1 MQGHKPHLLVCVFVM
16 LMTRHRR
23 GYRLSAA
30 ARWAVYCALAL
41 LIQTLAGCVQASD
54 QERSADRAVA
64 FQLADVG
71 RVDVALQETPCA
83 LLTTARVAS
92 IFALPMEQIKQSQL
106 LSRCDYVWRGGG
118 RRFAVS
124 LEIAGIFDDAM
135 CASSW
140 FHAATRDTLVVRQS
154 HLVAASRG
162 AAGEQF
168 AGIGHHNAHLAD
180 SSNRAAIAFENID
193 SVGDEAR
200 VLLTQGAADLYVRI
214 GNMNLVVS
222 AYIDPV
228 MPSVVSADARA
239 QLESLRQQTWPLRK
253 LLATKIA
260 RAAIAAL

>member
-1 MQGHKPHLLVCVFVM
+1 MLVCVYVM
-16 LMTRHRR
+16 LMTRLRR
-23 GYRLSAA
+23 GPRLSAA

-41 LIQTLAGCVQASD
+41 LIQTLAGCVETSD
-54 QERSADRAVA
+54 KERSADRAAA
-64 FQLADVG
+64 FQPADVG

-92 IFALPMEQIKQSQL
+92 AFALTMEQIEQSQL
-106 LSRCDYVWRGGG
+106 RSRCDYVWRGGG

-140 FHAATRDTLVVRQS
+140 FHAATRDTLIVRQS
-154 HLVAASRG
+154 LLVPATRG
-162 AAGEQF
+162 AAGNQF
-168 AGIGHHNAHLAD
+168 SGISQHNARLAD
-180 SSNRAAIAFENID
+180 SSNRAVIAFENVD
-193 SVGDEAR
+193 DVGDEAR
-200 VLLTQGAADLYVRI
+200 ILLTQGAADLYVRI

-222 AYIDPV
+222 AYIGPV
-228 MPSVVSADARA
+228 MPNTVSADARA

-253 LLATKIA
+253 LLATKVA